1 MPQVKA
7 ALAFIRVAWP
17 YATIAALIL
26 ALMLTRETLW
36 REKAR
41 SAGIQSAYNDFAA
54 GVRLKTQTARAD
66 DLANVV
72 RVGEVRSSINDKR
85 EASYAEKLH
94 SLHNDLA
101 DCQRLWAEGKFDS
114 RCASAADL
122 SRVPETTCKPHEAP
136 KQNPVLP
143 IKDALTCSEQA
154 IQLEELQ
161 GWINDQAAVKN

>member
-1 MPQVKA
+1 MLQVKA

-54 GVRLKTQTARAD
+54 RTRLASKTALAD

-72 RVGEVRSSINDKR
+72 RVTGEQVAITNNVETD
-85 EASYAEKLH
+85 YAAKIDALR
-94 SLHNDLA
+94 A
-101 DCQRLWAEGKFDS
+101 DYDNRLRAESAERTS
-114 RCASAADL
+114 RVAAADL
-122 SRVPETTCKPHEAP
+122 PSPSAAACRTDEAP
-136 KQNPVLP
+136 RQAQVLP
-143 IKDALTCSEQA
+143 LKDALIASEQA
-154 IQLEELQ
+154 EQLVALQ
-161 GWINDQAAVKN
+161 DWARRQAAVRVD